1 MAAAENR
8 PLVAG
13 YLAETMA
20 SLGIRLNQSYEKGNT
35 VIHHLAKYGDEYATV
50 LEYLIRIKQPNGCPA
65 FDLDARNHEGMTL
78 FEFLP
83 DTSNLPVGCKGRSAL
98 HEAVLQHRHNVV
110 DISYKAVIN
119 LLVKYGANAGLSVSS
134 TCHFVEEI
142 ALILFLDRTEPA
154 ARHRS
159 TSPWRSGIPSC

>member
-78 FEFLP
+78 FTFFA
-83 DTSNLPVGCKGRSAL
+83 DTSNLAVGC
-98 HEAVLQHRHNVV
+98 
-110 DISYKAVIN
+110 
-119 LLVKYGANAGLSVSS
+119 
-134 TCHFVEEI
+134 
-142 ALILFLDRTEPA
+142 
-154 ARHRS
+154 
-159 TSPWRSGIPSC
+159 

>member
-1 MAAAENR
+1 
-8 PLVAG
+8 
-13 YLAETMA
+13 MA

-78 FEFLP
+78 FTFFA
-83 DTSNLPVGCKGRSAL
+83 DTSNRSAL

-119 LLVKYGANAGLSVSS
+119 LLVKYGANAGLSVS
-134 TCHFVEEI
+134 
-142 ALILFLDRTEPA
+142 
-154 ARHRS
+154 
-159 TSPWRSGIPSC
+159 